1 MATASQAFMSFMLP
15 PAPTRVT
22 TYLNLAFSTL
32 FKRLL
37 LVSKHKQHT
46 NFCTALYA
54 LPMPDVNKMEAV
66 RKIPAKKWNVDI
78 VARENLNVYYRH
90 T

>member
-1 MATASQAFMSFMLP
+1 MP
-15 PAPTRVT
+15 PELVHVT
-22 TYLNLAFSTL
+22 TYLNLTFSTL
-32 FKRLL
+32 FTWLL

-46 NFCTALYA
+46 NFCIALYA

-66 RKIPAKKWNVDI
+66 TLSAQTPAKKWNVDI
-78 VARENLNVYYRH
+78 LTRENLKVLTNYRH

>member
-1 MATASQAFMSFMLP
+1 M
-15 PAPTRVT
+15 
-22 TYLNLAFSTL
+22 
-32 FKRLL
+32 RLL

-66 RKIPAKKWNVDI
+66 TLCAQTPAKKWNVDV
-78 VARENLNVYYRH
+78 VARENLNVLTNYRH